1 MGQFQRQCRDKMWN
15 KMSSLSAKKSCT
27 SGGEKI
33 FLSSPGLASSQNS
46 GSITNKSRRCE
57 QQMREIVQI
66 LKIRQENALRGI
78 FVGEL
83 A

>member
-1 MGQFQRQCRDKMWN
+1 MWN

-27 SGGEKI
+27 SRGEKI
-33 FLSSPGLASSQNS
+33 FLSSPVQAQPAVRTLDPLL
-46 GSITNKSRRCE
+46 TNPGAANNKCE
-57 QQMREIVQI
+57 KFLQI